1 MTTAQPS
8 KGPTEMFFDI
18 LGTAANTARDVILR
32 REDRKDYRAGLG
44 GDRQLQ
50 ASTGL
55 SLGSYGPAI
64 LGGVIALG
72 VFIVLA
78 ILLKR

>member
-1 MTTAQPS
+1 
-8 KGPTEMFFDI
+8 MFFDI

-55 SLGSYGPAI
+55 SLGGYGPAI
-64 LGGVIALG
+64 IGGAVALG
-72 VFIVLA
+72 VVLLLA
-78 ILLKR
+78 LILRR

>member
-1 MTTAQPS
+1 MNP
-8 KGPTEMFFDI
+8 KGPTEMFFEI
-18 LGTAANTARDVILR
+18 LGTAANTARDVVLR
-32 REDRKDYRAGLG
+32 REDRKDRKAGLS
-44 GDRQLQ
+44 GDRELQ

-72 VFIVLA
+72 VFVVLA
-78 ILLKR
+78 LLLKR